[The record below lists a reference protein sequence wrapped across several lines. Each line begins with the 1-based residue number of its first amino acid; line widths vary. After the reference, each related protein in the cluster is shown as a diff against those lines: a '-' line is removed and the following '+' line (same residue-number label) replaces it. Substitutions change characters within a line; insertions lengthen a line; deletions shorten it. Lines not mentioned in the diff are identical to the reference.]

1 MIFLAHLPGASEGTH
16 LERPRIQ
23 FDELNSAS
31 LHVSEHLGPF
41 VPGNDFAATQV
52 PVMVAGMG
60 QHQPIEPDFNAM
72 TDEDAAA
79 AAHRRQII
87 TYLGVIASL
96 AALLVI
102 LLINM

>member
-1 MIFLAHLPGASEGTH
+1 MIFLARLPRASQGTH
-16 LERPRIQ
+16 LEGRIIQ
-23 FDELNSAS
+23 FDELNAAA
-31 LHVSEHLGPF
+31 LHDSEHREPSAAR
-41 VPGNDFAATQV
+41 NDFAPPHV

>member
-1 MIFLAHLPGASEGTH
+1 
-16 LERPRIQ
+16 
-23 FDELNSAS
+23 
-31 LHVSEHLGPF
+31 
-41 VPGNDFAATQV
+41 
-52 PVMVAGMG
+52 MVADMG
-60 QHQPIEPDFNAM
+60 QNQPIEPDFNAM

-96 AALLVI
+96 TALLVI

>member
-1 MIFLAHLPGASEGTH
+1 MILLAHLPGASEGTH
-16 LERPRIQ
+16 PKEPRIQ
-23 FDELNSAS
+23 FDELNAS
-31 LHVSEHLGPF
+31 CIHTSEHQEPSAT
-41 VPGNDFAATQV
+41 GNDFAAPHV
-52 PVMVAGMG
+52 AVMVAGMG
-60 QHQPIEPDFNAM
+60 QNQPIEPDFNAM

-96 AALLVI
+96 TALLVI